1 MTDALRHFDIREETD
16 GAKHAVA
23 PDMAVTILPDG
34 ESRIFHRNAIKK
46 NTQTGETAHLRALI
60 AELNGVRLYV
70 IGGHLIL
77 TTQDLY
83 L

>member
-1 MTDALRHFDIREETD
+1 MTDEQRSFDIREEAD

-23 PDMAVTILPDG
+23 PDMAVTVLPDG

-46 NTQTGETAHLRALI
+46 HMGTGETVHLRALV
-60 AELNGVRLYV
+60 AELNGVRLYLV
-70 IGGHLIL
+70 GNHLVM

>member
-1 MTDALRHFDIREETD
+1 MTEQRTFDIREEAD

-23 PDMAVTILPDG
+23 PDMAVTVLPDG
-34 ESRIFHRNAIKK
+34 ESRMFHRNAIKK
-46 NTQTGETAHLRALI
+46 RMDTGETVHLRALV
-60 AELNGVRLYV
+60 AELNGVRLYLV
-70 IGGHLIL
+70 GNHLVL

>member
-1 MTDALRHFDIREETD
+1 MTEPLAFGIRQDAD
-16 GAKHAVA
+16 GARHAVS
-23 PDMAVTILPDG
+23 PDLVITVLPDG

-46 NTQTGETAHLRALI
+46 NTATGETTHLRALV
-60 AELNGVRLYV
+60 AELNGVRMYLV
-70 IGGHLIL
+70 DNHIVL